1 MREWR
6 RASWLRLCPLSMSAF
21 SKLAGELAPFMG
33 ELSELSDDAFWALW
47 AAQLTLLLHIDPHC
61 NAGVEAG
68 LLAPLM
74 SALDECRLQTRR

>member
-1 MREWR
+1 
-6 RASWLRLCPLSMSAF
+6 
-21 SKLAGELAPFMG
+21 MG

-47 AAQLTLLLHIDPHC
+47 AAQLTLLLHIDPHRD
-61 NAGVEAG
+61 AGVEAG

>member
-1 MREWR
+1 
-6 RASWLRLCPLSMSAF
+6 MSAF

-33 ELSELSDDAFWALW
+33 ELSELSDDAFL
-47 AAQLTLLLHIDPHC
+47 AAQLTLLLHIDPHRD
-61 NAGVEAG
+61 AGVEAG

>member
-1 MREWR
+1 
-6 RASWLRLCPLSMSAF
+6 MSAF

-33 ELSELSDDAFWALW
+33 ELSELSDDAFR
-47 AAQLTLLLHIDPHC
+47 AAQLTLLLHIDPHRD
-61 NAGVEAG
+61 AGVEAG